1 MCEHTHIHT
10 FTHRWNNNEKV
21 SASQFQLGDLTN
33 LFHDDS
39 LDRSVCAR
47 WCVALVCVRVCAR
60 VCVTVVCSRLS
71 V

>member
-47 WCVALVCVRVCAR
+47 WCVCVFAR